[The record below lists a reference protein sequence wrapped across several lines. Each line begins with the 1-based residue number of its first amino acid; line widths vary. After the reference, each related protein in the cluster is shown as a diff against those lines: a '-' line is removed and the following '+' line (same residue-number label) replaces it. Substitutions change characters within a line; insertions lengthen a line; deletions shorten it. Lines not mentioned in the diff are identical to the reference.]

1 MQGIDIAK
9 LNDGNAYLYRLLLP
23 YLENEKNGMLLYYYV
38 NPLSPS
44 SGMQSQLPILLA
56 EYTFR
61 SKQDVDDYLSL
72 LDQTDSYFEGIASY
86 LKDQSAQGLFMPDYS
101 VDKII
106 AQCDTIMDKT
116 SLEAGTHFLNT
127 TFEERL
133 DHLIEKGGLSEKEKA
148 SLSFR
153 KFPELAYYRYAPR
166 LSKNGG

>member
-1 MQGIDIAK
+1 MTGTPIYTGCCCRIWK
-9 LNDGNAYLYRLLLP
+9 R
-23 YLENEKNGMLLYYYV
+23 EERMLLYYYV

-133 DHLIEKGGLSEKEKA
+133 DHLIEKRRSV
-148 SLSFR
+148 R
-153 KFPELAYYRYAPR
+153 KKKKQPIFPKIPDCLLP
-166 LSKNGG
+166 LCSPPIKNGG